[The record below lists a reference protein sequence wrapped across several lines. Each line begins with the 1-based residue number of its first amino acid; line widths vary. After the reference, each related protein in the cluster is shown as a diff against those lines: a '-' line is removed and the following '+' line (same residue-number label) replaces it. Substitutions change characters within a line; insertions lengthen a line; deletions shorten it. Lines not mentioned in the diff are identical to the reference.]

1 MLYKG
6 NVWKFGNNINTD
18 MIIAGDLL
26 TISDPEILRRHC
38 FAGVAPEWAGLVK
51 PGDIV
56 VGGRNFG
63 CGSSREHAPIA
74 IKAAGVS
81 CVVAESYGAIF
92 YRNAIN
98 VGLPLVEFPGAT
110 DFLQAGA
117 EAEVD
122 MELFTVS
129 SDGFSWNVKN
139 PGETIITI
147 LNAGGLIPY
156 IQAQYART

>member
-1 MLYKG
+1 MTRHEYCL
-6 NVWKFGNNINTD
+6 IQPATD
-18 MIIAGDLL
+18 IAKTCL
-26 TISDPEILRRHC
+26 T
-38 FAGVAPEWAGLVK
+38 
-51 PGDIV
+51 
-56 VGGRNFG
+56 
-63 CGSSREHAPIA
+63 
-74 IKAAGVS
+74 
-81 CVVAESYGAIF
+81 
-92 YRNAIN
+92 IN

-122 MELFTVS
+122 MEQFTVS